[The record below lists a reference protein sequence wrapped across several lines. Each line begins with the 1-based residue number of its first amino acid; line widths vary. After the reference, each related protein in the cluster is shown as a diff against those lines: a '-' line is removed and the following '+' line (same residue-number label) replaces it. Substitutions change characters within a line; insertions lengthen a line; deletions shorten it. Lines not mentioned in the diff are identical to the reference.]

1 LRGTAAALLF
11 LAVALV
17 SGRGRTT
24 RALDAK
30 GGSLPPLGRRCGTDA
45 AGVTAKVGWFR
56 ATDGI
61 LLDGASLGDGK
72 TGIVLAHESPA
83 DLCGWLPYAKVLG
96 AAGFRV
102 LAFDQRHFGL
112 SQSPIA
118 ADKCGRFSKDL
129 AGAVAEL
136 EHEGAKKVFLMGAS
150 FGGITSMVAVSRLGS
165 KVAGVI
171 SVSGEKQ
178 LANRCGP
185 AAELDALDAVPR
197 LRAPLLILGSRE
209 DGFLPPSD
217 ARALLRRAGSPHK
230 RLVLFPG
237 GDHGWDIL
245 ENAPYRARA
254 NAVVQDFLQRYE

>member
-1 LRGTAAALLF
+1 M
-11 LAVALV
+11 
-17 SGRGRTT
+17 
-24 RALDAK
+24 
-30 GGSLPPLGRRCGTDA
+30 
-45 AGVTAKVGWFR
+45 
-56 ATDGI
+56 
-61 LLDGASLGDGK
+61 
-72 TGIVLAHESPA
+72 
-83 DLCGWLPYAKVLG
+83 PYAKVLS

-102 LAFDQRHFGL
+102 LAFNHRHFGL

-129 AGAVAEL
+129 AVTEL
-136 EHEGAKKVFLMGAS
+136 VHEGARKVFLMGAS
-150 FGGITSMVAVSRLGS
+150 FGGITSMVAGPRLGS

-171 SVSGEKQ
+171 SVSGEEQ

-197 LRAPLLILGSRE
+197 LRAPFLILGSRE

-217 ARALLRRAGSPHK
+217 AQALLRRAGSPHK

-254 NAVVQDFLQRYE
+254 NAVVQDFLRRYE